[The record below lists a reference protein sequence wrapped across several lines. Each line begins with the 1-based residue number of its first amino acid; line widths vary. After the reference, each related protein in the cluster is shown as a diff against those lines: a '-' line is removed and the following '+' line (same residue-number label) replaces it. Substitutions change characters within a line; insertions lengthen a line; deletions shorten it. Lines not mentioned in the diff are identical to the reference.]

1 MEELIQNIHFTSVIW
16 AILTPMFFIILDI
29 LTGLVRAW
37 RDNDFKSAIM
47 RAGLSKKFGELEY
60 ILVGIITKFA
70 LGTDMILYFAVGYIC
85 FMEISSLLENAE
97 KLGVPMSPKLK
108 GKLNNNKED

>member
-29 LTGLVRAW
+29 LTGLVIAW